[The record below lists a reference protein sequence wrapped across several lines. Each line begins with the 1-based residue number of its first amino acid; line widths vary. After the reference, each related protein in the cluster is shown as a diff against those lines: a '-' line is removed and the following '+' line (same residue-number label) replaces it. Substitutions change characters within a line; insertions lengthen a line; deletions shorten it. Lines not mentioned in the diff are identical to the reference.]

1 MIPWPAQDTAP
12 VFFAST
18 QAEVRMR
25 AFLRFEDFTTG
36 LALRLSIGFLI
47 IAASLALYQVITRFV
62 FASPSTW
69 SEVITRSA
77 MIWSVFL
84 GVAVAFRHGAM
95 ISVEIIQQML
105 PPRLGLWLFL
115 LANALSV
122 LFFAILFW
130 QGWAM
135 TERVANQNLAAL
147 DISIAWAYAA
157 LPVGSVFIIIA
168 TLACMIRG
176 AQGDWAKDKAIKELE
191 E

>member
-1 MIPWPAQDTAP
+1 
-12 VFFAST
+12 
-18 QAEVRMR
+18 MR
-25 AFLRFEDFTTG
+25 AFLRLEDFTTG
-36 LALRLSIGFLI
+36 LALRLSIGFLV
-47 IAASLALYQVITRFV
+47 IAASLALFQVVTRFV

-77 MIWSVFL
+77 MVWSVFL

-95 ISVEIIQQML
+95 ISVEVIQQVL
-105 PPRLGLWLFL
+105 PPRLGLGLFL

-122 LFFAILFW
+122 VFFAILFW

-135 TERVANQNLAAL
+135 TQRVMRQNLAAL
-147 DISIAWAYAA
+147 DISIAWVYAA

-168 TLACMIRG
+168 AIACMIRG
-176 AQGDWAKDKAIKELE
+176 AQGDWLSERTRKGLE

>member
-1 MIPWPAQDTAP
+1 
-12 VFFAST
+12 
-18 QAEVRMR
+18 MR
-25 AFLRFEDFTTG
+25 VFLRIEDFTTG
-36 LALRLSIGFLI
+36 LALRLSISFLV
-47 IAASLALYQVITRFV
+47 IATALALYQVTTRFV
-62 FASPSTW
+62 FGNPSTW

-95 ISVEIIQQML
+95 ISVEIIKQVL
-105 PPRLGLWLFL
+105 PPRLGLGLFL

-122 LFFAILFW
+122 IFFSILFW

-135 TERVANQNLAAL
+135 SERVANQNLAAL

-168 TLACMIRG
+168 VLACMIRG
-176 AQGDWAKDKAIKELE
+176 VQGDWTSSQSKPEIAE
-191 E
+191 

>member
-1 MIPWPAQDTAP
+1 
-12 VFFAST
+12 
-18 QAEVRMR
+18 MR

-36 LALRLSIGFLI
+36 LALRLSITFLV
-47 IAASLALYQVITRFV
+47 IATALALFQVTTRFV
-62 FASPSTW
+62 FGSPSTW

-95 ISVEIIQQML
+95 ISVEIIQQVL
-105 PPRLGLWLFL
+105 PPRLGFALFM
-115 LANALSV
+115 LANTLSV
-122 LFFAILFW
+122 IFFAILFW

-135 TERVANQNLAAL
+135 SLRVASQKLAAL

-168 TLACMIRG
+168 VLACMVRA
-176 AQGDWAKDKAIKELE
+176 AQGDWSESQKKKEVTE
-191 E
+191 